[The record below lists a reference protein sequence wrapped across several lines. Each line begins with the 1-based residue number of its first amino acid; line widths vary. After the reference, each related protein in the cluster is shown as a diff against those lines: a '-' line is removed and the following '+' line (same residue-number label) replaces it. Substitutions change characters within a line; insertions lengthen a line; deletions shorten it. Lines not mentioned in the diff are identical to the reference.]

1 MVKPEIFSSIIRNT
15 ELMDIKLISVESILG
30 TEPEKGKKYSVNL
43 KAKFPFEKNGLGLVV
58 LSNYNVYFSDNES
71 KDTGIFKFKCMFA
84 LHYNVRNLSEYQD
97 DAIKYFADNNA
108 KFNSWSYF
116 RELLSNITMRM
127 EIGSLVA
134 PLLKPRPP
142 ERLARPSK
150 K

>member
-15 ELMDIKLISVESILG
+15 ELMEIKLISVESVLG
-30 TEPEKGKKYSVNL
+30 TEPEKGKNYNINL
-43 KAKFPFEKNGLGLVV
+43 KTKFPFEKYNSGIVV
-58 LSNYNVYFSDNES
+58 LSNYSVFFGDDES
-71 KDTGIFKFKCMFA
+71 KDIGIFKFKCIFA
-84 LHYNVRNLSEYQD
+84 LHYNVKNLSEYQD
-97 DAIKYFADNNA
+97 DTIKYFADNNA

-142 ERLARPSK
+142 EKPSRPSK